1 MIPHQA
7 KAFLSTW
14 AKAAGVLRHVSPVL
28 TIGVAIVTI
37 LEAVAG
43 LGSIYVLKLLV
54 DEISVSLTDR
64 SGGSLT
70 QILPFLFLMG
80 GMIVAT
86 ITLLNVGNLLRMRQ
100 GFAVSE
106 HITNEIQSRAIEVD
120 LKFYESPKYYDALE
134 RARHGGAQRP
144 AQIVTSAILTF
155 RATLIL
161 VGVLVLLASLNIFL
175 IPILLIPILVA
186 LFVRLFFTRKLYQ
199 WRMDRAQSERRANYL
214 DWLLTSIHHA
224 KEIRLFN
231 IGGYFRDRYY
241 DIKTDLNAGEIKI
254 EQTKFWT
261 ELIIALLGAIVFVTA
276 AAWLLAEALAEN
288 GRPIGDVV
296 LFVLLLRR
304 AEGSGNEVV
313 GNISKMVDDHL
324 YLSRIFDFLALKP
337 EFNSVETKVMVPH
350 DETAKLELSDVHF
363 RYIGADRDALKGV
376 SLQLEAG
383 KVVALVGAN
392 GSGKTTLIKL
402 MTRLYEPSRGQITLA
417 GLDTRQMDPVEYR
430 ALFSVIFQDFAHFA
444 ETARDN
450 VWLGDISA
458 PADPDRLKLA
468 ADRAGASAIIE
479 QLPEGFDTP
488 LTKLFDNGH
497 DLSVGQWQRL
507 ALTRAFY
514 APAQFIILDEPT
526 SAVDPMAEY
535 ELFKDFKDKLEGR
548 GALVISHR
556 LSTVRQADYTYVLQD
571 GQIVEHGTHD
581 ELMKANDHYAE
592 LFEKQAMFYR

>member
-1 MIPHQA
+1 
-7 KAFLSTW
+7 
-14 AKAAGVLRHVSPVL
+14 
-28 TIGVAIVTI
+28 
-37 LEAVAG
+37 
-43 LGSIYVLKLLV
+43 
-54 DEISVSLTDR
+54 
-64 SGGSLT
+64 
-70 QILPFLFLMG
+70 
-80 GMIVAT
+80 
-86 ITLLNVGNLLRMRQ
+86 
-100 GFAVSE
+100 
-106 HITNEIQSRAIEVD
+106 
-120 LKFYESPKYYDALE
+120 
-134 RARHGGAQRP
+134 
-144 AQIVTSAILTF
+144 
-155 RATLIL
+155 
-161 VGVLVLLASLNIFL
+161 
-175 IPILLIPILVA
+175 
-186 LFVRLFFTRKLYQ
+186 
-199 WRMDRAQSERRANYL
+199 
-214 DWLLTSIHHA
+214 
-224 KEIRLFN
+224 
-231 IGGYFRDRYY
+231 
-241 DIKTDLNAGEIKI
+241 
-254 EQTKFWT
+254 
-261 ELIIALLGAIVFVTA
+261 LLGAIVFVTA
-276 AAWLLAEALAEN
+276 AAWLLSEALTEN

-337 EFNSVETKVMVPH
+337 EFDSVETKVDVPH

-376 SLQLEAG
+376 SLQLETG

-402 MTRLYEPSRGQITLA
+402 MTRLYEPSRGEISLA
-417 GLDTRQMDPVEYR
+417 GLDTRQMDPIEYR
-430 ALFSVIFQDFAHFA
+430 ALFSVIFQDFAHYA

-488 LTKLFDNGH
+488 LTKLFDDGH

-556 LSTVRQADYTYVLQD
+556 LSTVRQADYTYVLRD
-571 GQIVEHGTHD
+571 GKIVEHGTHD
-581 ELMKANDHYAE
+581 DLIESNGHYAE